1 MGYQSSKA
9 AIRIEESDIMVPQ
22 DSQAQYRPRI
32 IEQTTVPTFDAA
44 NSWTSPSVD
53 VSNYSRALIILFM
66 DQASAVDGVE
76 IQQSGDD
83 TNFDAVSKYTAS
95 AGVGLALEE
104 KHFASHLR
112 VKITHAGTVPTVFR
126 LFVHACVI

>member
-104 KHFASHLR
+104 KLFASHLD
-112 VKITHAGTVPTVFR
+112 VVGKWVVPTDADV
-126 LFVHACVI
+126 VIVSLV